1 MNKKSVI
8 WLVFFGIL
16 IVGLSSLL
24 VYRLFFF
31 EKLHNATKVVKVV
44 DRISDYDYKLE
55 DRDSKLYKTY
65 FNELKELLS
74 KNNVD
79 EEKYADLLTKL
90 FIIDFYTLDN
100 KNNKYDVG
108 GQEFVRESD
117 IESFK
122 NFAMSSYYKNV
133 KDNTYGNRKQNLP
146 TVTSVNIINIEDT
159 VYNKKEEGYLIDVS
173 WKYDGNYDASNH
185 VNITLV
191 KEDKKLVIAKVE
203 TIEKDV

>member
-8 WLVFFGIL
+8 WLVFFGLL

-100 KNNKYDVG
+100 
-108 GQEFVRESD
+108 
-117 IESFK
+117 FK
-122 NFAMSSYYKNV
+122 NAVEEKLKNRSVITIKMIARALATKESPKKLNSNNDLMKDFIKNV
-133 KDNTYGNRKQNLP
+133 K
-146 TVTSVNIINIEDT
+146 
-159 VYNKKEEGYLIDVS
+159 
-173 WKYDGNYDASNH
+173 
-185 VNITLV
+185 
-191 KEDKKLVIAKVE
+191 
-203 TIEKDV
+203 